1 MSLHWICILLYYE
14 VHVLSYVDLKDP
26 THWCCLT
33 VRHPG
38 SGESCQSYSISC
50 LHCLCVN
57 LFRLLTWFPSLSVWG
72 GVWPVFPKCHAVLQ
86 LLCQSDCGPAE
97 ENPQQRPV
105 SVYNPALTL
114 LLLASPERRSN
125 ALTGTNSHSDF
136 KEYCWHPETFPGNQY
151 PSAELI
157 LFSHYIAE

>member
-57 LFRLLTWFPSLSVWG
+57 LFLCLTWFLSLSQFEVVSDLYFQNVMQYYNFSARVTADQLRKTPNRDQWVSITRPSPSCCSPLQRG
-72 GVWPVFPKCHAVLQ
+72 GQMLWQGQIPI
-86 LLCQSDCGPAE
+86 
-97 ENPQQRPV
+97 
-105 SVYNPALTL
+105 LTL
-114 LLLASPERRSN
+114 RNTADIQKRSP
-125 ALTGTNSHSDF
+125 GTNIPQLNWS
-136 KEYCWHPETFPGNQY
+136 
-151 PSAELI
+151 
-157 LFSHYIAE
+157 FSLTT